1 MRYFPFAAGAALLML
16 AACAPSD
23 DGAFDPTASPYFQSG
38 DRMVSA
44 DGTEFRYR
52 ASGPEE
58 AQTVLLL
65 HGFTDSLEG
74 WESVADELDEDF
86 RVIRPDLPGHGL
98 SGADADGDLSN
109 AATVEAV
116 AAFMSATGT
125 HDAVIVGN
133 SLGGLI
139 AWRLA
144 EAHPDRVSGLVLLA
158 PGGVPHN
165 GVGDSPVEV
174 PAMLRFY
181 LKTAPKAGV
190 RAALQAMHA
199 DPERVTQARI
209 DQYADL
215 MRGHGEGFVARARQF
230 TLPDPETDLA
240 KIAAPT
246 TIVWGLQDTVLPPA
260 HADVFEAN
268 IPDATVIRLDGV
280 GHLPQSEATIRV
292 AQAIR

>member
-165 GVGDSPVEV
+165 GVGDDPAPV
-174 PAMLRFY
+174 PAMLKFY
-181 LKTAPKAGV
+181 LNNAPKAGV
-190 RAALQAMHA
+190 ETALKAMHA
-199 DPERVTQARI
+199 DPARVSDAMVSRYR
-209 DQYADL
+209 DM
-215 MRGHGEGFVARARQF
+215 MRQPGNGAAFTARAEQF
-230 TLPDPETDLA
+230 TLPDPAPGLA
-240 KIAAPT
+240 SIDVPT
-246 TIVWGLQDTVLPPA
+246 VVLWGAQDAVLPVD
-260 HADVFEAN
+260 HADRFAEA
-268 IPDATVIRLDGV
+268 
-280 GHLPQSEATIRV
+280 LP
-292 AQAIR
+292 